1 MNPLAATT
9 RLVRRHT
16 DGAGYVVQLLL
27 RTALVTPRLHR
38 RLRFL
43 LDNAFNAG
51 VRALPVTAI
60 VAAFAGAILAMQTG
74 IELRRFGDTA
84 VLGTITALSMCREM
98 GPFITGVILAAT
110 VRGLQRLRVMDCKL
124 KVHLKKLLTKAL
136 KILSPR
142 YINAFVRP

>member
-51 VRALPVTAI
+51 V
-60 VAAFAGAILAMQTG
+60 
-74 IELRRFGDTA
+74 
-84 VLGTITALSMCREM
+84 
-98 GPFITGVILAAT
+98 
-110 VRGLQRLRVMDCKL
+110 
-124 KVHLKKLLTKAL
+124 
-136 KILSPR
+136 
-142 YINAFVRP
+142 FVRASGVRSRGDALEISLRSSTCGGGRRGA